1 MMEAA
6 YKASGAMADLQKA
19 EIALRSC
26 ILWARFQAHGV
37 QSVWIRWQYVENS
50 AIKINQADL
59 SELSGFLVDVM
70 FKEAWNRPDMNHYP
84 L

>member
-26 ILWARFQAHGV
+26 ILWAFQAHGV